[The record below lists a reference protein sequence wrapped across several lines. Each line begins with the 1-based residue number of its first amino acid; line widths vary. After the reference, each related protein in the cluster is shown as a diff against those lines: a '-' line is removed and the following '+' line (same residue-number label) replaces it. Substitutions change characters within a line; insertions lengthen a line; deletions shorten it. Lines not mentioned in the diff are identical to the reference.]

1 MLGLV
6 GHQNLDLNIWN
17 DVETDDTKDDMLET
31 ITHSQNKDL
40 VKAETYKPTA
50 CI

>member
-1 MLGLV
+1 MFINAGV
-6 GHQNLDLNIWN
+6 GIWN
-17 DVETDDTKDDMLET
+17 DVKTDDTKDSMLET
-31 ITHSQNKDL
+31 ITRSQNKDL